1 VNAFLHWIA
10 RLAGIAGVVL
20 GIVAIVVR
28 FGGAFWLRGFQLGT
42 LLLAGMADMMFACL
56 GYLALLV
63 EQHRGGASYLHGGV
77 RMRGESVSEPI
88 PRPFM
93 HRLVSATVLAFSSF
107 ALPAPAVAQGWTF
120 DGSELARFAADYER
134 LRDSGEATND
144 PSLAARVA
152 YFNGF
157 VLGVARANAD
167 RGWYCLPTEAVAGQ
181 TWDAV
186 ATFLREHPEF
196 LDRRASTLVNG
207 ALAKGFPCAERP
219 APTKKPTVKPKPKPS
234 AGAKPSR

>member
-1 VNAFLHWIA
+1 MPGLQALCSASWPSWFA
-10 RLAGIAGVVL
+10 SLA
-20 GIVAIVVR
+20 R
-28 FGGAFWLRGFQLGT
+28 FGWVEFSRGPCCLPTWLRRRAHASVIWPWLSSTAGAGRGH
-42 LLLAGMADMMFACL
+42 LL
-56 GYLALLV
+56 
-63 EQHRGGASYLHGGV
+63 RGV
-77 RMRGESVSEPI
+77 RMRGDPRSE
-88 PRPFM
+88 RVRKRFL
-93 HRLVSATVLAFSSF
+93 HRLVSTTVLAFSSF
-107 ALPAPAVAQGWTF
+107 SLPAPAVAQGWTF
-120 DGSELARFAADYER
+120 DAPELARFAADYER

-186 ATFLREHPEF
+186 ATFLREHPEL
-196 LDRRASTLVNG
+196 LDRRPSTLVNG

-219 APTKKPTVKPKPKPS
+219 APAKKPTAKPKPKPS

>member
-1 VNAFLHWIA
+1 MS
-10 RLAGIAGVVL
+10 GIQGCM
-20 GIVAIVVR
+20 GPEIR
-28 FGGAFWLRGFQLGT
+28 LRG
-42 LLLAGMADMMFACL
+42 D
-56 GYLALLV
+56 
-63 EQHRGGASYLHGGV
+63 
-77 RMRGESVSEPI
+77 
-88 PRPFM
+88 
-93 HRLVSATVLAFSSF
+93 SATGRPGFVWLAILPYLMSF
-107 ALPAPAVAQGWTF
+107 GSALAQGWTF
-120 DGSELARFAADYER
+120 DAPELARFAADYER

-186 ATFLREHPEF
+186 ATFLREHPEL
-196 LDRRASTLVNG
+196 LDRRPSTLVNG
-207 ALAKGFPCAERP
+207 ALAKGFSCAERP
-219 APTKKPTVKPKPKPS
+219 APAKKPTAKPKPKPS